1 LPIKPAL
8 TYIADRESK
17 NLGPISLCILGNI
30 SADPIYSVGQKMVLF
45 IEVSRDSYIYYF
57 YRQPDG
63 SIVRIFPNR
72 LYKNA
77 FIAGNVDQHIP
88 SAAMAFYW
96 VVQ

>member
-1 LPIKPAL
+1 
-8 TYIADRESK
+8 
-17 NLGPISLCILGNI
+17 
-30 SADPIYSVGQKMVLF
+30 MVLF

-77 FIAGNVDQHIP
+77 FIAGNVDQHIT